1 MGHPWGTMEERTI
14 EPWDTHRARWQP
26 QGRMNYHSAMFRF
39 VPLVFALLLSL
50 SVQAQQQ
57 SFAEWLEELRAEAL
71 ALGVSAE
78 TLTALDGIAP
88 LERVLELDG
97 SQPEFVQTFTRYIE
111 LRVTPNQIA
120 RGRALLRE
128 HAALLADVRARYGV
142 QPHYLVAF
150 WAIESNFGGATG
162 GFPVL
167 EALAT
172 LAYDPRRAE
181 FFREQLLTALQII
194 DDGHI
199 PPERMTGSWAGAM
212 GQLQFLPTVFRNY
225 AVDGDGD
232 DRADIWNSL
241 PDVFHSAA
249 NFISQSGWRGDERW
263 GREVLLPEG
272 FDYSLVGTRNLKPLS
287 EWREMGLRA
296 VSGDPIPVADMRA
309 AVALPAGAAG
319 PAFLTYNNFR
329 VTMLYNPSV
338 FYAITVGYLADR
350 FTGGPAIARMPVNET
365 ALSRAQVEELQE
377 LLNSRGF
384 DSGEPDGRVG
394 SRTRAAVR
402 AYQSEQ
408 GLIPDGH
415 ASLSLL
421 DALRQ

>member
-1 MGHPWGTMEERTI
+1 
-14 EPWDTHRARWQP
+14 
-26 QGRMNYHSAMFRF
+26 MNYHSAMLRIF
-39 VPLVFALLLSL
+39 PLMVALLLPL
-50 SVQAQQQ
+50 PVHAQQQ
-57 SFAEWLEELRAEAL
+57 TFAEWLEELRAEAL
-71 ALGVSAE
+71 ALGIGAE
-78 TLTALDGIAP
+78 TLSALDGIAP

-120 RGRALLRE
+120 RGQALLRE
-128 HAALLADVRARYGV
+128 HAELLADVRARYGI

-150 WAIESNFGGATG
+150 WAIESNFGSATG
-162 GFPVL
+162 GFSVL

-199 PPERMTGSWAGAM
+199 PAERMTGSWAGAM

-241 PDVFHSAA
+241 PDVFYSAA
-249 NFISQSGWRGDERW
+249 NFISESGWRGDERW

-272 FDYSLVGTRNLKPLS
+272 FDYSLVGTRNLKPLA
-287 EWREMGLRA
+287 EWREMGLRT
-296 VSGDPIPVADMRA
+296 VSGDPVPVADMRA

-350 FTGGPAIARMPVNET
+350 FSGGPPIAHMPVNET
-365 ALSRAQVEELQE
+365 ALSRVQVEELQE

-384 DSGEPDGRVG
+384 DSGEADGRIG
-394 SRTRAAVR
+394 SRTRAAIR

-415 ASLSLL
+415 ASMDLL
-421 DALRQ
+421 DRLRD

>member
-1 MGHPWGTMEERTI
+1 M
-14 EPWDTHRARWQP
+14 
-26 QGRMNYHSAMFRF
+26 QGEARMNYHSAMIRTGFLI
-39 VPLVFALLLSL
+39 VALLLPL
-50 SVQAQQQ
+50 AAQGQPRT
-57 SFAEWLEELRAEAL
+57 FAEWLEELRAEAL

-78 TLTALDGIAP
+78 TLTALDGVSP

-97 SQPEFVQTFTRYIE
+97 LQPEFVQTFTRYIE

-120 RGRALLRE
+120 RGQELLRE
-128 HAALLADVRARYGV
+128 HSALLAAVQARYGI

-150 WAIESNFGGATG
+150 WAIESNFGRATG
-162 GFPVL
+162 GFSVL

-172 LAYDPRRAE
+172 LAYDPRRAD

-199 PPERMTGSWAGAM
+199 PPQRMTGSWAGAM

-232 DRADIWNSL
+232 GRADIWNSL
-241 PDVFHSAA
+241 PDVFYSAA

-272 FDYSLVGTRNLKPLS
+272 FDYSQVGARNLKPLS
-287 EWREMGLRA
+287 EWRELGLRT

-309 AVALPAGAAG
+309 AVAVPAGAAG

-338 FYAITVGYLADR
+338 FYAITVGHLADR
-350 FTGGPAIARMPVNET
+350 FTGAASIAHMPENET
-365 ALSRAQVEELQE
+365 ALSRAQVLELQE

-394 SRTRAAVR
+394 SRTRAAIR

-415 ASLSLL
+415 ASLELL
-421 DALRQ
+421 DSLRE

>member
-1 MGHPWGTMEERTI
+1 
-14 EPWDTHRARWQP
+14 
-26 QGRMNYHSAMFRF
+26 MNYHFVMFRLGSA
-39 VPLVFALLLSL
+39 VIALLLSSAL
-50 SVQAQQQ
+50 QAQQQ
-57 SFAEWLEELRAEAL
+57 TFADWLEELRAEAL
-71 ALGVSAE
+71 ALGIGAE

-97 SQPEFVQTFTRYIE
+97 SQPEFAQTFTRYIE
-111 LRVTPNQIA
+111 LRATPGQVA

-128 HAALLADVRARYGV
+128 HAVLLADVQARYGI

-150 WAIESNFGGATG
+150 WAIESNFGSATG
-162 GFPVL
+162 GFSVL

-199 PPERMTGSWAGAM
+199 PAARMTGSWAGAM

-232 DRADIWNSL
+232 GRADIWNSL

-249 NFISQSGWRGDERW
+249 NFISRSGWRGDERW

-272 FDYSLVGTRNLKPLS
+272 FDYSLAGTRNLKPLS
-287 EWREMGLRA
+287 EWRELGLRA
-296 VSGDPIPVADMRA
+296 VSGEPIPVADMQA

-338 FYAITVGYLADR
+338 FYAITVGHLADR
-350 FTGGPAIARMPVNET
+350 FTGGLPIARMPANER
-365 ALSRAQVEELQE
+365 ALSRLQVRELQE

-394 SRTRAAVR
+394 SRTRAAIR
-402 AYQSEQ
+402 AFQSEQ

-415 ASLSLL
+415 ATLELL
-421 DALRQ
+421 DRLRGRDQVEGLAPTGLG

>member
-1 MGHPWGTMEERTI
+1 MIYHPGMPRIIPLILALALPLSAQAQERT
-14 EPWDTHRARWQP
+14 
-26 QGRMNYHSAMFRF
+26 
-39 VPLVFALLLSL
+39 
-50 SVQAQQQ
+50 
-57 SFAEWLEELRAEAL
+57 FAEWLEELRAEAL

-78 TLTALDGIAP
+78 TLTALDGIVP

-97 SQPEFVQTFTRYIE
+97 SQPEFAQTFTRYIE
-111 LRVTPNQIA
+111 LRVTPKQIA

-128 HAALLADVRARYGV
+128 HAALLADVRARYGI

-150 WAIESNFGGATG
+150 WAIESNFGSATG

-172 LAYDPRRAE
+172 LAYDPRRAA

-199 PPERMTGSWAGAM
+199 PAERMTGSWAGAM

-241 PDVFHSAA
+241 PDVFHSTG

-263 GREVLLPEG
+263 GREVLLPED
-272 FDYSLVGTRNLKPLS
+272 FDYSLAGARNLKPLA
-287 EWREMGLRA
+287 EWRELGLRA
-296 VSGDPIPVADMRA
+296 VSGEPIPVADMRA

-329 VTMLYNPSV
+329 VTMSYNPSV

-350 FTGGPAIARMPVNET
+350 FTGAPPIARMPANET

-377 LLNSRGF
+377 LLNGRGF

-394 SRTRAAVR
+394 YRTRAAVR

-415 ASLSLL
+415 ASMELL
-421 DALRQ
+421 DRLRD

>member
-1 MGHPWGTMEERTI
+1 
-14 EPWDTHRARWQP
+14 
-26 QGRMNYHSAMFRF
+26 
-39 VPLVFALLLSL
+39 
-50 SVQAQQQ
+50 
-57 SFAEWLEELRAEAL
+57 
-71 ALGVSAE
+71 
-78 TLTALDGIAP
+78 
-88 LERVLELDG
+88 
-97 SQPEFVQTFTRYIE
+97 
-111 LRVTPNQIA
+111 
-120 RGRALLRE
+120 
-128 HAALLADVRARYGV
+128 
-142 QPHYLVAF
+142 
-150 WAIESNFGGATG
+150 
-162 GFPVL
+162 
-167 EALAT
+167 
-172 LAYDPRRAE
+172 
-181 FFREQLLTALQII
+181 REQLLTARQII

-241 PDVFHSAA
+241 PDVFYSAA

-263 GREVLLPEG
+263 GREVLLPED
-272 FDYSLVGTRNLKPLS
+272 FDYSLVGTRNLKPLA
-287 EWREMGLRA
+287 EWREMGLRTI
-296 VSGDPIPVADMRA
+296 SGDPIPVADMRA

-350 FTGGPAIARMPVNET
+350 FTGSPPIAHMPVNET
-365 ALSRAQVEELQE
+365 ALSRVQVEELQV

-394 SRTRAAVR
+394 SRTRAAIR

-415 ASLSLL
+415 ASMDLL
-421 DALRQ
+421 DRLRD

>member
-1 MGHPWGTMEERTI
+1 MPRIILFILAFALPPAAPAQERT
-14 EPWDTHRARWQP
+14 
-26 QGRMNYHSAMFRF
+26 
-39 VPLVFALLLSL
+39 
-50 SVQAQQQ
+50 
-57 SFAEWLEELRAEAL
+57 FAEWLGELRAEAL
-71 ALGVSAE
+71 ALGVGAE
-78 TLTALDGIAP
+78 TLTALDGVAP

-97 SQPEFVQTFTRYIE
+97 SQPEFAQTFTRYIE
-111 LRVTPNQIA
+111 LRVTPRQIA

-128 HAALLADVRARYGV
+128 HAALLADVRARYDI

-150 WAIESNFGGATG
+150 WAIESNFGSATG

-199 PPERMTGSWAGAM
+199 PAERMTGSWAGAM

-232 DRADIWNSL
+232 NRADIWNSL

-249 NFISQSGWRGDERW
+249 NFISQSGWRGDQRW
-263 GREVLLPEG
+263 GREVLLPG
-272 FDYSLVGTRNLKPLS
+272 DFDYSLAGARNLKPLA
-287 EWREMGLRA
+287 EWRELGLRT
-296 VSGDPIPVADMRA
+296 VSGEPIPVADMRA

-350 FTGGPAIARMPVNET
+350 FTGAPPIAHMPANET
-365 ALSRAQVEELQE
+365 VLSRTQVEELQE
-377 LLNSRGF
+377 LLNGRGF

-415 ASLSLL
+415 ASMELL
-421 DALRQ
+421 DRLRD

>member
-1 MGHPWGTMEERTI
+1 M
-14 EPWDTHRARWQP
+14 D
-26 QGRMNYHSAMFRF
+26 YHFAMFRIGF
-39 VPLVFALLLSL
+39 LALALLLSL
-50 SVQAQQQ
+50 AAQAQQR

-71 ALGVSAE
+71 AAGISAE

-88 LERVLELDG
+88 LERVLELDS

-120 RGRALLRE
+120 RGQALLRE
-128 HAALLADVRARYGV
+128 HAALLADVRARHGI
-142 QPHYLVAF
+142 QPHYLFAF
-150 WAIESNFGGATG
+150 WAIESNFGRTTG
-162 GFPVL
+162 GFSVL

-172 LAYDPRRAE
+172 LAWDPRRAE
-181 FFREQLLTALQII
+181 FFREQLLTALRII

-232 DRADIWNSL
+232 GRADIWNSL

-263 GREVLLPEG
+263 GREVLLPEN
-272 FDYSLVGTRNLKPLS
+272 FEYSLVGTRNLKPLS
-287 EWREMGLRA
+287 EWRELGLRT
-296 VSGDPIPVADMRA
+296 VSGEQIPVADMQA

-350 FTGGPAIARMPVNET
+350 FVGGPRIAHMPANET

-402 AYQSEQ
+402 AYQSAQ

-415 ASLSLL
+415 ASMELL
-421 DALRQ
+421 DKLREAIPGER